1 MTDKDCQILL
11 DIRCHAVTGA
21 VQNRSCYSRLTA
33 AVNLTVSLLGCV
45 PCPSIGLGAEKWPL
59 ALDNPI
65 TRLAERVG
73 RCHWCCYSAPWGTK
87 GT

>member
-1 MTDKDCQILL
+1 MTDKECQILL
-11 DIRCHAVTGA
+11 DVRCHAVTGA

-59 ALDNPI
+59 ALDNPV
-65 TRLAERVG
+65 TRLQNAWVDAIGAVIQLPGELG
-73 RCHWCCYSAPWGTK
+73 G
-87 GT
+87 